1 MFTEKNSNYFINLCR
16 QYSDATLIPT
26 TLRDNSVV
34 LFSYQGEQMGLPHS
48 QEPDAYIYNPYPN
61 GPEFCGENPDIL
73 YAQIPI
79 EGTTFKIYLG
89 PVFPLGVTEEMLRNL
104 MREQIVPLTHKEELR
119 EYIMHIPT
127 ITRAQ
132 LARHMILMNAFVNGT
147 VVSYESIYGIKDN
160 EKPSRKVD
168 YFNENHIAFEDLQK
182 FEARFY
188 HLVATGNK
196 EELFR
201 FLNTYAGNIKGDRL
215 AASELRHMKNQLIVN
230 ATKLSS
236 ISAIPAGVS
245 SSEANKLANL
255 YIRECENSK
264 TVEEVAALQYSMVL
278 GFCNLCATA
287 IIPFDGNKELLDCI
301 GYIRTHVNTPVSVAD
316 VAHVIHRS
324 ESYTMKLFHDE
335 LGITISHFVNR
346 CKLEEAKSLLSH
358 TEMTLSEISNYLCF
372 SSQSYFQNLFK
383 KKYGV
388 TPNAYRKKFL
398 HVLP

>member
-1 MFTEKNSNYFINLCR
+1 MYTERTSNDFIQLCR

-34 LFSYQGEQMGLPHS
+34 LYSYQGEQMGLPHS
-48 QEPDAYIYNPYPN
+48 QEPDAYLYNPNPN
-61 GPEFCGENPDIL
+61 GPEFCGENPGIV
-73 YAQIPI
+73 YALIPI
-79 EGTTFKIYLG
+79 EGTSFKIYLG

-104 MREQIVPLTHKEELR
+104 MREQVVPLAHKEELR

-132 LARHMILMNAFVNGT
+132 LARHMILLNAFVNGT
-147 VVSYESIYGIKDN
+147 FVTYESIYGIKDDDS
-160 EKPSRKVD
+160 PSKQVD
-168 YFNENHIAFEDLQK
+168 YFDESNVSSENLQK

-188 HLVATGNK
+188 HLISTGNK

-201 FLNTYAGNIKGDRL
+201 FLNTYAGNIRGDRL

-236 ISAIPAGVS
+236 ISAISAGVS
-245 SSEANKLANL
+245 SLEASKLANL
-255 YIRECENSK
+255 YIRECENRKS
-264 TVEEVAALQYSMVL
+264 VEEVEALQYSMVL
-278 GFCNLCATA
+278 DFCNLCATSA
-287 IIPFDGNKELLDCI
+287 IPFGGNKELVDCI
-301 GYIRTHVNTPVSVAD
+301 GYIRTHVNTPVSVAN

-335 LGITISHFVNR
+335 LGITISQFVNR

-388 TPNAYRKKFL
+388 TPNAYRKR
-398 HVLP
+398 